1 MAQHFD
7 TPQQRIRRILPRE
20 ALFTAS
26 MAGREVQRRF
36 LIQKRIAFTL
46 AVLLGL
52 AAMWILAL
60 QSESQRLFLRW
71 PLFAAAG
78 CFFLLDA
85 ASRSRPVKG
94 RDRNMHGSRWL
105 QTAAFYLAFITL
117 GGAIGSLSPPG
128 NHLLNPTVLVG
139 LTALGA
145 SINTVIFKKER
156 TRFAEFLLCAPWLV
170 VACVI
175 VFFFPA
181 GEWVLFAS
189 GAAAVFLMLVLFL
202 SAEVS
207 LQIFQPREHIF
218 AAADVLPIVFLLAWR
233 GWSGD
238 N

>member
-1 MAQHFD
+1 MAQRHD
-7 TPQQRIRRILPRE
+7 TPEQRKRRIIPRE
-20 ALFTAS
+20 AVFTAS

-46 AVLLGL
+46 AILLGL

-60 QSESQRLFLRW
+60 QNEGQRLPLRL
-71 PLFAAAG
+71 PLFAVAG
-78 CFFLLDA
+78 CLFLLNA
-85 ASRSRPVKG
+85 AVRTK
-94 RDRNMHGSRWL
+94 SRWL

-117 GGAIGSLSPPG
+117 GGAIGTLSPPG

-145 SINTVIFKKER
+145 SINTVIFRKER

-175 VFFFPA
+175 VFFLPA
-181 GEWVLFAS
+181 GEWVLLAS

-202 SAEVS
+202 SAEVA
-207 LQIFQPREHIF
+207 LQIFQPQEHIF

-233 GWSGD
+233 GWTGE

>member
-1 MAQHFD
+1 MARHPD
-7 TPQQRIRRILPRE
+7 TPEQRKRRILPRE
-20 ALFTAS
+20 TVFTAS

-60 QSESQRLFLRW
+60 QSVGWHLLLRW
-71 PLFAAAG
+71 PLFGAAG
-78 CFFLLDA
+78 CLFLLNA
-85 ASRSRPVKG
+85 AARAR
-94 RDRNMHGSRWL
+94 SRWL
-105 QTAAFYLAFITL
+105 QTAAFYLAFISL
-117 GGAIGSLSPPG
+117 GGGIGTLSSPG
-128 NHLLNPTVLVG
+128 NGLLNPTVLVG

-189 GAAAVFLMLVLFL
+189 GAAAVILVLMLFL
-202 SAEVS
+202 SAEVT
-207 LQIFQPREHIF
+207 LQIYQPREHIF
-218 AAADVLPIVFLLAWR
+218 AAADVVLIVFLLAWR
-233 GWSGD
+233 GWSGQ

>member
-60 QSESQRLFLRW
+60 QSGGQRLLLRW
-71 PLFAAAG
+71 PLFGGAG
-78 CFFLLDA
+78 CFFLLNA
-85 ASRSRPVKG
+85 VTR
-94 RDRNMHGSRWL
+94 RWL

-117 GGAIGSLSPPG
+117 GGALGTLGPPG
-128 NHLLNPTVLVG
+128 NTLLNPTILVG

-145 SINTVIFKKER
+145 SINTVVFRKER
-156 TRFAEFLLCAPWLV
+156 TRFAEFLWCAPWLLAGC
-170 VACVI
+170 VA
-175 VFFFPA
+175 VFFMPA
-181 GEWVLFAS
+181 GELVLLAS
-189 GAAAVFLMLVLFL
+189 GAAAILLMLVLFL
-202 SAEVS
+202 SAEVA
-207 LQIFQPREHIF
+207 LQVFQPSEHIF

-233 GWSGD
+233 GWSGQ